1 MLTSKERAYL
11 RGLANS
17 IDPIFQIGKGGI
29 NENQLKQINDALEK
43 RELAKMAATTLPV
56 VSEVSAKGTDIAK
69 FIINLANAT
78 KNVDGEKS
86 VEITLNELS
95 TALQTSNS
103 RLVEILTYVAS
114 LSPEDIQK
122 IITHSI
128 VETMDTEKE

>member
-1 MLTSKERAYL
+1 MTNKIREYL
-11 RGLANS
+11 EHRKNKK
-17 IDPIFQIGKGGI
+17 IV
-29 NENQLKQINDALEK
+29 K

-78 KNVDGEKS
+78 KNVDGEKL